1 MVLLII
7 RPSNPFGVDGDVE
20 YAGPGEGNLKAMDR
34 TIFETPP
41 TNIDI
46 VKARIMDVSYGA
58 QSEYNVMVAW
68 WVCAWMAFEHEPHF
82 TTGTIILTLKYA

>member
-1 MVLLII
+1 
-7 RPSNPFGVDGDVE
+7 
-20 YAGPGEGNLKAMDR
+20 
-34 TIFETPP
+34 
-41 TNIDI
+41 
-46 VKARIMDVSYGA
+46 MDVSYGA